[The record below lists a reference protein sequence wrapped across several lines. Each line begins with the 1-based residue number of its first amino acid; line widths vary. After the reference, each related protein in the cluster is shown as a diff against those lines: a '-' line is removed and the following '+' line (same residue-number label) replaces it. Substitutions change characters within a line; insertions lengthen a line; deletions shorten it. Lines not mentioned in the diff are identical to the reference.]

1 MTRTISPR
9 IKLARLFGRFSRQ
22 LWPELARRAG
32 VTSKQVV
39 NLVVGQPI
47 SANAYLRLCVV
58 IEHDPLPEL
67 AQPMGEVRPADLDQ
81 VLFALGFRLRRGLN
95 KHTMRQAGEACQIS
109 AATVMRLERGEVM
122 SIGVVLRSCAY
133 VGVHPFGYLRT
144 VSGARSLI
152 EDGKDGNSVLV
163 VGIPSFSRETL
174 CS

>member
-1 MTRTISPR
+1 MTRTLSPR
-9 IKLARLFGRFSRQ
+9 IKLARLFGRFPRQ
-22 LWPELARRAG
+22 TWPDLARRAG

-58 IEHDPLPEL
+58 LEHDPLPDL
-67 AQPMGEVRPADLDQ
+67 PVPMGELRPADLDQ

-95 KHTMRQAGEACQIS
+95 KHTMRQAGEACQMS

-133 VGVHPFGYLRT
+133 IKVHPFGYLRA
-144 VSGARSLI
+144 VSDPRP
-152 EDGKDGNSVLV
+152 V
-163 VGIPSFSRETL
+163 PRETFSQL
-174 CS
+174 AAFP